1 MPNLPLASKLIHKVL
16 LSLLWTKRTYL
27 ALFGKNRQTLNCQT
41 ATQEKIWLGLQKK
54 IWMTNFLPTQKKFL
68 RHFYFWP
75 FIQNDSL
82 KLRSFIGWAL
92 IRSGWKPAQK
102 SSSWRLV
109 GFLGLEIAM
118 SFNFLSCEPLRVF
131 CFKLRLFKKICKPA
145 FNEYLI
151 SICSKAFNAFKAFS
165 NFQKRFGPL
174 HRKRLGIF
182 WVFLFSVN
190 LFY

>member
-41 ATQEKIWLGLQKK
+41 GPQRKNMTRFAKK
-54 IWMTNFLPTQKKFL
+54 KNLDDKFPAHSKKFL

-109 GFLGLEIAM
+109 GFLGLETAM
-118 SFNFLSCEPLRVF
+118 SSNFLSCEPHRV
-131 CFKLRLFKKICKPA
+131 
-145 FNEYLI
+145 I
-151 SICSKAFNAFKAFS
+151 SSSGCD
-165 NFQKRFGPL
+165 L
-174 HRKRLGIF
+174 VVGIF
-182 WVFLFSVN
+182 WTSF
-190 LFY
+190 